1 MCRVIFV
8 LLSIIAVVAHA
19 APEHDVAAPGP
30 ESVARSTVTRLQDGI
45 IALMQSGENA
55 PERTTRVTEL
65 LRATHDLPY
74 IARVVLGRHWR
85 ELGAEDQAKFIE
97 QFEALS
103 VANYMARFR
112 RYGGERFEVAD
123 EQSVSDDE
131 HNVGSTLTTASGEAH
146 EFVYTLH
153 RTGDDW
159 RIVNIVVDGVS
170 DLALKRA
177 EYGRLMDAGGFA
189 ALLAE
194 LTHQTERLHARAQ
207 ETT

>member
-1 MCRVIFV
+1 
-8 LLSIIAVVAHA
+8 
-19 APEHDVAAPGP
+19 
-30 ESVARSTVTRLQDGI
+30 
-45 IALMQSGENA
+45 MQSSEGG
-55 PERTTRVTEL
+55 PERTARVTEL

-103 VANYMARFR
+103 VANYTARFR

-123 EQSVSDDE
+123 EQAVSDDE
-131 HNVGSTLTTASGEAH
+131 HNVGSTLTTAKGETH

-153 RTGDDW
+153 RSGDDW
-159 RIVNIVVDGVS
+159 RIVNIIVDGVS

-177 EYGRLMDAGGFA
+177 EYGRLMDAGGFP

-194 LTHQTERLHARAQ
+194 LAQQTERLRARAE

>member
-1 MCRVIFV
+1 MCRALFL
-8 LLSIIAVVAHA
+8 LLSMLAFVAHA
-19 APEHDVAAPGP
+19 APEDVARPAPG
-30 ESVARSTVTRLQDGI
+30 SAARSTVTRLQDGI
-45 IALMQSGENA
+45 VALMQSGEGG
-55 PERTTRVTEL
+55 PERTAKVIEL

-85 ELGAEDQAKFIE
+85 ELGAEDQAKFME

-103 VANYMARFR
+103 VANYTARFR

-123 EQSVSDDE
+123 EQAVSDDE
-131 HNVGSTLTTASGEAH
+131 YNVSSTLTTAKGEAH
-146 EFVYTLH
+146 EFVYTL
-153 RTGDDW
+153 RRAGDDW

-177 EYGRLMDAGGFA
+177 EYGRLMDAGGFP

-194 LTHQTERLHARAQ
+194 LAQQTERLRARA
-207 ETT
+207 EDTT

>member
-1 MCRVIFV
+1 MCRSIFL
-8 LLSIIAVVAHA
+8 LLSMLAFVAHA
-19 APEHDVAAPGP
+19 APEDVATPAPT
-30 ESVARSTVTRLQDGI
+30 SAARSTVTRLQDGI
-45 IALMQSGENA
+45 IALMQSGEA
-55 PERTTRVTEL
+55 GPERTTKVTEL

-85 ELGAEDQAKFIE
+85 ELSAEDQATFIE

-103 VANYMARFR
+103 VANYTARFR

-123 EQSVSDDE
+123 EQAVSDDE
-131 HNVGSTLTTASGEAH
+131 HNVSSTLTTATGEAH
-146 EFVYTLH
+146 EFIYTLH
-153 RTGDDW
+153 RAGDDW

-177 EYGRLMDAGGFA
+177 EYGRLMDAGGFP

-194 LTHQTERLHARAQ
+194 LAQQTERLRARAE